1 MKKFLSILTIIS
13 MTAFLIPSSVP
24 KAQQGKA
31 PDFLQGKLSGKLTKD
46 MNGVYKFFNDNK
58 VKFGIE
64 DAETEFSE
72 ISSKNDNLGFKHIK
86 TQQMV
91 NGIPVY
97 GNEYIVHFNNSSEV
111 YAVNGSFDAAARKAK
126 PDKTKFIKPDKAI
139 DIAKSQVHFD
149 SLEMDPNAKL
159 YLYNIGSDYIP
170 VYEVRLNFIYPEPGD
185 WHIFINAVNGNIV
198 HKYNRVASA
207 VSVTGS
213 GKGVLGDTKTLNL
226 TQVTATSRKTT
237 SVQYQ
242 MIDSTRPA
250 VISTYTA
257 KNGTRTPGSL
267 VYSTT
272 NVINDP
278 AAVDAHYYAGV
289 VYDYYKSKFGR
300 NGIDDKNMA
309 MRSTVHYSRNYVNA
323 FWSGT
328 QMVYGDGDGVQS
340 VALSG
345 GLDVIG
351 HEMTHGVDDYEANLI
366 YENQSGAL
374 NESLSDTFGTFIEF
388 YAQSNKSDWLI
399 GEDIWTPKVSGDALR
414 SMSDP
419 TKYGDPDNMSSYV
432 YAPNTQAG
440 DWGGVHTNSGIPN
453 KACYLTAANGAV
465 GISKAENIYYRALC
479 YYLTSSS
486 DFHAAR
492 VALATAAAD
501 IYGAGSSEVTAV
513 NTAWSAVG
521 VN

>member
-1 MKKFLSILTIIS
+1 MKKFLSILTAVF
-13 MTAFLIPSSVP
+13 MAAFLIPSTSP
-24 KAQQGKA
+24 QAQQSKA
-31 PDFLQGKLSGKLTKD
+31 PDFVQGKLSGKLTKD
-46 MNGVYKFFNDNK
+46 MNGVYKFFSDNK
-58 VKFGIE
+58 VKFGVE
-64 DAETEFSE
+64 NPEVEFSE
-72 ISSKNDNLGFKHIK
+72 ITSKEDNLGFKHIK

-97 GNEYIVHFNNSSEV
+97 GNEYIVHFNKDNEV
-111 YAVNGSFDAAARKAK
+111 YAVNGSFDPAARKAK
-126 PDKTKFIKPDKAI
+126 PDKAKFIKPEKAI
-139 DIAKSQVHFD
+139 DIAKCQVQFD
-149 SLEMDPNAKL
+149 ELEMEPTAKL
-159 YLYNIGSDYIP
+159 YLYNTGSEYVP
-170 VYEVRLNFIYPEPGD
+170 VYEVRLSFIYPEPGD
-185 WHIFINAVNGNIV
+185 WHIFVDAVKGSIV
-198 HKYNRVASA
+198 HQYNRVAGA

-226 TQVTATSRKTT
+226 TQVTTTSKKTT
-237 SVQYQ
+237 QTQYQ
-242 MIDSTRPA
+242 LLDSTRPA

-257 KNGTRTPGSL
+257 NNGTRAPGSL

-272 NVINDP
+272 TTVNDP

-289 VYDYYKSKFGR
+289 VYDYYNAVFGR
-300 NGIDDKNMA
+300 TGIDNRNMA
-309 MRSTVHYSRNYVNA
+309 MKSTVHYGRNYVNA

-374 NESLSDTFGTFIEF
+374 NESLSDAFGTFIEF
-388 YAQSNKSDWLI
+388 YGQSSKAEWLI

-414 SMSDP
+414 SMADP
-419 TKYGDPDNMSSYV
+419 TKYGDPDNMSKYV

-453 KACYLTAANGAV
+453 KACYLTATNSAV
-465 GISKAENIYYRALC
+465 GIVKAQQIYYRGLC
-479 YYLTSSS
+479 SYLTSSS

-492 VALATAAAD
+492 LALAQAAAD
-501 IYGAGSSEVTAV
+501 LYGAGSAEVAAV
-513 NTAWSAVG
+513 NSAWTAVG